1 MTEKHIKTNENI
13 TSQGRWVEHQWP
25 DSICSGFISYEPSA
39 HGGYMFRD
47 ASHGIPVL
55 GHVTAKYH
63 GSYPDQAQDIA
74 RRLVACWN
82 ACSGVSIDQL
92 EAQAAKNIEAP
103 IRMTERELLRGLEDM
118 GLLPPELTR

>member
-1 MTEKHIKTNENI
+1 MKTNEEI
-13 TSQGRWVEHQWP
+13 TARGRFIEHQWP
-25 DSICSGFISYEPSA
+25 DSICSGFISYQSSE

-63 GSYPDQAQDIA
+63 GSYPDQAKDIA

-82 ACSGVSIDQL
+82 ACAGISISAL
-92 EAQAAKNIEAP
+92 EAQAAKSIEAP
-103 IRMTERELLRGLEDM
+103 ARMTETELLRGLEDM
-118 GLLPPELTR
+118 GLLPPSA